1 MAAVKTRPFPD
12 DFLRE
17 WSRLKTFTLSV
28 AVNTVPEPTE
38 SCRFEIYGFARFL
51 RTFSSE
57 RSARVSS
64 FFLLPMKAQ
73 CVQGPTDLIRIRFD
87 KLQADAGSM
96 IR

>member
-1 MAAVKTRPFPD
+1 VAAVKTRPFPD

-17 WSRLKTFTLSV
+17 WSPLKSFTLSV
-28 AVNTVPEPTE
+28 AISAVPEPTE
-38 SCRFEIYGFARFL
+38 NCRFEIYGFSRFL
-51 RTFSSE
+51 RMFSSE
-57 RSARVSS
+57 MSVRVSS